1 VNDPG
6 SVMQIDDAYEIPEW
20 ARNVVEYLKNEQLL
34 NDKKS
39 SSKNP
44 DVVSTIYSHW

>member
-34 NDKKS
+34 NDKK
-39 SSKNP
+39 K
-44 DVVSTIYSHW
+44 